1 MKKVKNR
8 ITAYINENLK
18 HEDQFDSI
26 KNKLNLQKKK
36 KMENYSYMSNSRVLK
51 ITLSCMLV
59 IIAVVVAATVLGRGP
74 ILTTESKPAAVIQ
87 LDVNPS
93 VSLVVDENE
102 VVLSVYGENDEG
114 KMIIND
120 EEIVGLKLTEAIQKI
135 ITIESETG
143 YLLKGNVSVKKNNIS
158 ISIEAKTDEIAK
170 KVQNKVSS
178 TINKVCNELNI
189 EENLEIIKTAS
200 KEQLVKRAMELDPT
214 LTEEE
219 ANAMSIE
226 ELVAYISACQLEK
239 IDIPTEEI
247 EKLYDRIKKQEIQLV
262 EKEASKVVIDGL
274 DSTYQFLIDNYDELY
289 NGLINAQNALNEAY
303 VKYFINEDSTYQ
315 KALREYQNKKL
326 EVLKLEN
333 EISQM
338 EESVEKDI
346 QLGILQSKK
355 MALESQL
362 KGLELTKQIAD
373 TGLNLL
379 NQALDIVLQEMEQF
393 YNDLPSD
400 VKTEVNESL
409 SDLEDKINE
418 IKDEIIEEFETKYKD
433 EIEQAYQNSKEY
445 KESLI
450 DQLKGK

>member
-1 MKKVKNR
+1 MK
-8 ITAYINENLK
+8 
-18 HEDQFDSI
+18 
-26 KNKLNLQKKK
+26 
-36 KMENYSYMSNSRVLK
+36 
-51 ITLSCMLV
+51 
-59 IIAVVVAATVLGRGP
+59 
-74 ILTTESKPAAVIQ
+74 IL
-87 LDVNPS
+87 
-93 VSLVVDENE
+93 
-102 VVLSVYGENDEG
+102 
-114 KMIIND
+114 
-120 EEIVGLKLTEAIQKI
+120 
-135 ITIESETG
+135 
-143 YLLKGNVSVKKNNIS
+143 
-158 ISIEAKTDEIAK
+158 
-170 KVQNKVSS
+170 
-178 TINKVCNELNI
+178 
-189 EENLEIIKTAS
+189 
-200 KEQLVKRAMELDPT
+200 
-214 LTEEE
+214 
-219 ANAMSIE
+219 
-226 ELVAYISACQLEK
+226 
-239 IDIPTEEI
+239 
-247 EKLYDRIKKQEIQLV
+247 KLYDRIKKQEIQLV

>member
-36 KMENYSYMSNSRVLK
+36 KMENYSYMRNSRVLK

-59 IIAVVVAATVLGRGP
+59 IIAVVVAATVLGRSP

-143 YLLKGNVSVKKNNIS
+143 YLLKGNVSVTKNNIS
-158 ISIEAKTDEIAK
+158 ISIEAKTDEIAE